1 MARFDIKQVHIML
14 NDRVITGL
22 SAENNAIDYKFAK
35 DAGEYAIGANGTG
48 VFVGNPDQST
58 ILTIRMLQHH
68 PDVAWLSR
76 QRALQRQNLK
86 SFTPFS
92 LIITDLMNDDV
103 ATGSKGFF
111 TALPAYTRGAQHNPN
126 VFTLA
131 FESGSF
137 TLMDG
142 IDY

>member
-1 MARFDIKQVHIML
+1 MARFDIKQVHLML
-14 NDRVITGL
+14 NERVITGFT
-22 SAENNAIDYKFAK
+22 AENNAVDYKYAK
-35 DAGEYAIGANGTG
+35 DAGEYAIGAHGTG
-48 VFVGNPDQST
+48 VFISNPDEST
-58 ILTIRMLQHH
+58 VLTIRMLQHH
-68 PDVAWLSR
+68 PDVAWLNQ
-76 QRALQRQNLK
+76 QRALQRKSLK

-111 TALPAYTRGAQHNPN
+111 TALPAYTRGAQHNPG

-131 FESGSF
+131 FETG
-137 TLMDG
+137 TLLLMNG

>member
-1 MARFDIKQVHIML
+1 MARFDIKQIHLML
-14 NDRVITGL
+14 NERVITGFT
-22 SAENNAIDYKFAK
+22 SENNAVDYKYAK
-35 DAGEYAIGANGTG
+35 DAGEYAIGAHGTG
-48 VFVGNPDQST
+48 VFVANPDQST
-58 ILTIRMLQHH
+58 VLTIRMLQHH
-68 PDVAWLSR
+68 PDCAWLSQ
-76 QRALQRQNLK
+76 QRALQRQDLK

-131 FESGSF
+131 FESGSLL
-137 TLMDG
+137 LMDG